1 MGPLNAASGDC
12 HCRRGGKLS
21 APARALPA
29 PNSHQVFAVKRRPLG
44 SELDNFL
51 RLDAGQAETSF
62 ESRMVG
68 ALKPGAFIAIMLAI
82 VIIYLDAYF
91 GYRVDRRLAGLAV
104 GAALFGP
111 AVRVALREW
120 RTRRRPPPQV

>member
-1 MGPLNAASGDC
+1 M
-12 HCRRGGKLS
+12 
-21 APARALPA
+21 
-29 PNSHQVFAVKRRPLG
+29 KRRPLG

-91 GYRVDRRLAGLAV
+91 AYRVDRRLAGLAV